1 MTSVTSAGVQACSLA
16 AAGRTAQAEALEL
29 CQSGLGTAGH
39 GIDFLRL
46 KSLFVLA
53 MVSLEAFWTLLH
65 NGSQSQRERSSL
77 LGRHHV
83 LLKSHTSSQDD
94 LCLSKP
100 VGGSLTFRPIT
111 KFCKTHKVASLYW
124 NLLWTEYHFRFPEYS
139 LMLCWG

>member
-111 KFCKTHKVASLYW
+111 KLCKTHKVASLY
-124 NLLWTEYHFRFPEYS
+124 
-139 LMLCWG
+139 